1 MLYYNFKN
9 YDEFQNLFGIV
20 KHENHTQSRKN
31 RILLAYLKNKEL
43 LHQAAES
50 NDYSLLHIGDMTELE
65 KKMEKEIIKSGNE
78 DEALP
83 YELHLMDRTYHSAV
97 YETDEYL
104 GLCEDGDSK
113 CVRYL
118 NHTTNRIFKMKAGK
132 LFRYLI
138 LETKFG
144 KTLPEPVVTYLCE
157 VFTAKWQSHTLN
169 RLPRHKLY
177 VNQDF
182 ERIYSSKCCA
192 GDFYS
197 CMVDRGYHNF
207 YKKAVN
213 ASAAYLEN
221 EEGKIIARC
230 IIYNAV
236 KGQDGR
242 KWRLAE
248 RQYSSNGNEVLK
260 RALVDALIKGNHID
274 GYKKI
279 GASCQDSRNFV
290 DINGNSLSDRK
301 FTISC
306 DLYADEDLSYQDSFK
321 YYNDSTRIADNYGE
335 GYLALDITEGSLDN
349 AEDDDRPYDDYHDC
363 YCDETVVVYVH
374 GREYDCDSDN
384 LGDFVWVDELEE
396 YHHADDVIYCE
407 HCDRCVLKEDGC
419 YSEITEEDYCCESC
433 REKAEQEYKKDY
445 WYWSDYDGEYYE
457 DEDDI
462 TYYRRWN
469 REKEEYEEKTISV
482 ESLRHLLYNEEFYEF
497 DNVYFDRID
506 PATNLPYGYK
516 LVKNV
521 A

>member
-9 YDEFQNLFGIV
+9 YDEFKDLFGII
-20 KHENHTQSRKN
+20 KHGNNTQSRKN
-31 RILLAYLKNKEL
+31 RILLAYLKDKKL
-43 LHQAAES
+43 LHQAVAG

-65 KKMEKEIIKSGNE
+65 KRMEKEIIRGGTE
-78 DEALP
+78 DAGLP
-83 YELHLMDRTYHSAV
+83 YELRLMDKTYHSSTYA
-97 YETDEYL
+97 TDEYL
-104 GLCEDGDSK
+104 GLCEDGDTK
-113 CVRYL
+113 AVRYY
-118 NHTTNRIFKMKAGK
+118 NHKNDRIFKMKAGK
-132 LFRYLI
+132 LYRHLI

-144 KTLPEPVVTYLCE
+144 KTLPEQVIVYLCE
-157 VFTAKWQSHTLN
+157 VFAEKWQSFTMN

-182 ERIYSSKCCA
+182 ERIYSSECCE

-197 CMVDRGYHNF
+197 CMVDKGYHNF
-207 YKKAVN
+207 YKNAVN

-221 EEGKIIARC
+221 EDGKIIARC
-230 IIYNAV
+230 IIYNEV
-236 KGQDGR
+236 KDQDG
-242 KWRLAE
+242 KVWRLAE

-260 RALVDALIKGNHID
+260 RALVDVLIKGNYID

-290 DINGNSLSDRK
+290 DNEGNSLSDKK
-301 FTISC
+301 FSISC
-306 DLYADEDLSYQDSFK
+306 ELDWDDDLSYQDSFK

-349 AEDDDRPYDDYHDC
+349 ADDDRPYDDYHDC
-363 YCDETVVVYVH
+363 YCDETVLVYVH
-374 GREYDCDSDN
+374 GRTYDCDSDN
-384 LGDFVWVDELEE
+384 LGDFVWVNDLEE
-396 YHHADDVIYCE
+396 YHHMDDVVYCDY
-407 HCDRCVLKEDGC
+407 CDYNVLKEDAY

-433 REKAEQEYKKDY
+433 LEKAEQKYKEEHWTY
-445 WYWSDYDGEYYE
+445 SDYDGEYYE
-457 DEDDI
+457 DEEDI

-482 ESLRHLLYNEEFYEF
+482 ESLNRLLYDDEFHEF
-497 DNVYFDRID
+497 DNVYFDQVN

-516 LVKNV
+516 LIKTV